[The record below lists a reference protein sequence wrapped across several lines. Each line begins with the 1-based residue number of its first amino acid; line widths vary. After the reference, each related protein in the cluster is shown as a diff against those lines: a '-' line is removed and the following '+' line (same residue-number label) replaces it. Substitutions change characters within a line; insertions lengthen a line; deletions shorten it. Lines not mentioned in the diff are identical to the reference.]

1 MMFPGKISDRGKLC
15 ICLFLKGW
23 ACIWWQTVLLREVLS
38 SFFGNEFSV
47 SMALGMWLAG
57 GTTGSLAFRHF
68 SRRESRDFLYL
79 TFLEGVLIILGL
91 LIIRVIPGKIA
102 GPGQVFSLTVFFL
115 LCLFSLFL
123 TGFLEAGRF
132 VLAGKLLGNAGVAY
146 GVEGSGW
153 LAGGLV
159 LAFFLWKGTNPFFLI
174 STGSLLNLF
183 SCFLLSYRLR
193 KIILATTFFWLGVI
207 AGSPFLE
214 NYSLKKQWPGSEIIR
229 SGYSSYGSF
238 VVLGNLG
245 QKVLLRDGIVF
256 FSSQADYSSLASTV
270 FLPLCFQKKTESIL
284 ISGNPE
290 LINYAR
296 RTGAR
301 KIVFLEPDRLAVRIL
316 KDEFLPEEW
325 QENLKVAEPIR
336 YLKITKEKFD
346 LIILDQGLPLSLGSG
361 RFYSKDFFLLLGQHL
376 KEEGILALV
385 VPGVVEYLNQAL
397 RKLHGVVY
405 RTASRVFPFSRLAL
419 GEPIL
424 YLFSYRDIFSS
435 WKTLPE
441 GPGWLKEEFLGY
453 VFDPLKE
460 KNFLQSLKENTL
472 PGRKDSGLETVYYS
486 LAYWLGITSSFLGQ
500 FFTSFFDYV
509 LSFQEKKWVLVIFFL
524 ALWLFP
530 GNRKRCTWQITF
542 TNGLVS
548 LSLEVIIFLL
558 FQWHYGQL
566 YLMLSLLTGMFMAGL
581 SAGGI
586 ISAITK
592 PVKLA
597 LLKAEKCY
605 LLFHTLAFLFVT
617 GGIFSGWLAG
627 FLLVVS
633 GFLLGWE
640 FGLLMEFTLWQ
651 GFFGSLGLLYGADLA
666 GALVACL
673 LTPLVF
679 LPSLG
684 FSGCLFLLVC
694 LKLATFLSL
703 RHQLF

>member
-15 ICLFLKGW
+15 LCLFLKGW
-23 ACIWWQTVLLREVLS
+23 ACVWWQTVLLREVLS

-57 GTTGSLAFRHF
+57 GTAGSLAFRHF
-68 SRRESRDFLYL
+68 SSRESRDFLYL
-79 TFLEGVLIILGL
+79 TLLEGILVILGL
-91 LIIRVIPGKIA
+91 LIIRVIPGRIA
-102 GPGQVFSLTVFFL
+102 GPGQVFSLTIFFL
-115 LCLFSLFL
+115 LCLFSSFL
-123 TGFLEAGRF
+123 IGFLEAGRF
-132 VLAGKLLGNAGVAY
+132 VLTGKLLGNAGVAY
-146 GVEGSGW
+146 GVEGLGW
-153 LAGGLV
+153 LAGGLL

-174 STGSLLNLF
+174 SAGSLLNLF
-183 SCFLLSYRLR
+183 SCFFLSGQLR
-193 KIILATTFFWLGVI
+193 KIILAATFFWLGVI
-207 AGSPFLE
+207 TGAPFLE
-214 NYSLKKQWPGSEIIR
+214 NYSLRKQWPGSEIIR

-245 QKVLLRDGIVF
+245 QKVLLKDGIVL
-256 FSSQADYSSLASTV
+256 FSSQADYSSLANTV

-284 ISGNPE
+284 ISGNPG
-290 LINYAR
+290 LINYVR

-301 KIVFLEPDRLAVRIL
+301 KIVFLEPDRQVVRIL
-316 KDEFLPEEW
+316 KEEFLPEEW
-325 QENLKVAEPIR
+325 QENLTVEEPIR
-336 YLKITKEKFD
+336 YLKTKKEKFD

-376 KEEGILALV
+376 KKEGILALV
-385 VPGVVEYLNQAL
+385 MPGVVDYLGQAL
-397 RKLHGVVY
+397 RKLHAAIY
-405 RTASRVFPFSRLAL
+405 QTASSVFPFSRLAL

-441 GPGWLKEEFLGY
+441 GPDWLKDEFLGY
-453 VFDPLKE
+453 VFDPLRE
-460 KNFLQSLKENTL
+460 KSFLQSLKENK
-472 PGRKDSGLETVYYS
+472 PDGRKDSGLKTVYYS
-486 LAYWLGITSSFLGQ
+486 LAYWLGITSSSPGQ

-509 LSFQEKKWVLVIFFL
+509 LAFQEKKWVLVIFFL
-524 ALWLFP
+524 ALWLLP
-530 GNRKRCTWQITF
+530 GNRKRCTWQVTF

-558 FQWHYGQL
+558 YQWHYGQL
-566 YLMLSLLTGMFMAGL
+566 YLMLNLLTGMFMAG
-581 SAGGI
+581 SGAGGI

-592 PVKLA
+592 PGKLA
-597 LLKAEKCY
+597 LLKAERY
-605 LLFHTLAFLFVT
+605 YFLFHTLVFLLIA
-617 GGIFSGWLAG
+617 GRIFSGWLAG
-627 FLLVVS
+627 FFLVIS

-640 FGLLMEFTLWQ
+640 FGLLMEFALWQ
-651 GFFGSLGLLYGADLA
+651 GFPGSLGLLYGADLA
-666 GALVACL
+666 GALAACL
-673 LTPLVF
+673 LTPLVL